1 MERSIAVR
9 KIKAKKTRAVNQN
22 VLIATVDGGK
32 DTHYGY
38 YRCPDGTEGESLPF
52 WNNGRGF
59 QEFWERVSSAARTH
73 GPLGDILYCSC
84 QELLNF
90 A

>member
-1 MERSIAVR
+1 MR